1 MGLIIARQ
9 EAERLDI
16 ETSHNKAMEFIQI
29 HHPDYLG
36 NGEVLGLDV
45 GSTSRRDDR
54 TRHASLDTIT
64 RGSILTDS
72 DQDPGEGEE
81 ANDMFINA
89 CRKGRYWLVE

>member
-54 TRHASLDTIT
+54 TRHASLDTIV

-72 DQDPGEGEE
+72 DQGKAATG
-81 ANDMFINA
+81 
-89 CRKGRYWLVE
+89 WLRWIVLLPTHVHL